1 MATLSELPVTVH
13 TPEMQ
18 LRNPAEL
25 VTGLFADLARSRH
38 ISWEMLK
45 RDLKGQYRT
54 SILGVL
60 IPLLPALTTAAWAVL
75 FRDAH
80 IINVGAV
87 NMPYP
92 FFVLCGML
100 LWASFLE
107 AIDAPISGVQAE
119 QALLSK
125 ADVPAEAI
133 TVTRLGQVFVN
144 FGIKALVIIAAAI
157 GYHVH
162 VSWTIVFAPLGL
174 VLMVM
179 LGAGIGLIVAP
190 LNLLYIDISKA
201 MPVITTFWFFI
212 TPIIFVSPAGGLAG
226 VVMTKINPVTPLLT
240 TTRELAFGHGLSMA
254 MRFEAT
260 AIATAIFFFFALLLH
275 RIAMPIVID
284 RANA

>member
-1 MATLSELPVTVH
+1 MDTLSELPVAVH

-18 LRNPAEL
+18 LRNPAVL

-45 RDLKGQYRT
+45 RDLKSQYRT
-54 SILGVL
+54 SVLGVL
-60 IPLLPALTTAAWAVL
+60 IPLLPALTTAAWAIL

-80 IINVGAV
+80 IINIGAV

-92 FFVLCGML
+92 FFVLSGMM

-107 AIDAPISGVQAE
+107 AIDAPIAGVQAE

-133 TVTRLGQVFVN
+133 TLTRLGQVFVN
-144 FGIKALVIIAAAI
+144 FGVKALLLIVAAVA
-157 GYHVH
+157 YHVH
-162 VSWTIVFAPLGL
+162 VSWSIILAPLGL

-179 LGAGIGLIVAP
+179 LGATIGLMVAP
-190 LNLLYIDISKA
+190 LNLLYADVSKA
-201 MPVITTFWFFI
+201 MPVITTFWFFT
-212 TPIIFVSPAGGLAG
+212 TPIIFTSPANGIAA
-226 VVMTKINPVTPLLT
+226 VIMNKINPVTPLLT

-254 MRFEAT
+254 TRFEAT
-260 AIATAIFFFFALLLH
+260 AAVTVCLFFVALLFH